1 MFDSPNGHH
10 RSKRWWRK
18 TKTGSL
24 TMAQMH
30 SSATE
35 HALENQRTDPSIL
48 GDVLSLGLER
58 GIIKV

>member
-1 MFDSPNGHH
+1 
-10 RSKRWWRK
+10 
-18 TKTGSL
+18 
-24 TMAQMH
+24 MAQMH

-48 GDVLSLGLER
+48 GDILSLGLER